1 MMEKAE
7 VREASSELVQAA
19 NLPRHLGHAQL
30 QWPGVD
36 GELAAAAFVG
46 VWRALLAGI
55 WPLRKSSSADIIV
68 DVAAAE
74 SP

>member
-30 QWPGVD
+30 QWPGVG
-36 GELAAAAFVG
+36 GEPAAAAFVG
-46 VWRALLAGI
+46 AWRACCCSLRGSMESFVGRNLAVEEELI
-55 WPLRKSSSADIIV
+55 C
-68 DVAAAE
+68 
-74 SP
+74 

>member
-30 QWPGVD
+30 QRPGVD
-36 GELAAAAFVG
+36 GEPAAAAFVG

-55 WPLRKSSSADIIV
+55 WPLRKSSFVDGIL
-68 DVAAAE
+68 DVATAE
-74 SP
+74 LP